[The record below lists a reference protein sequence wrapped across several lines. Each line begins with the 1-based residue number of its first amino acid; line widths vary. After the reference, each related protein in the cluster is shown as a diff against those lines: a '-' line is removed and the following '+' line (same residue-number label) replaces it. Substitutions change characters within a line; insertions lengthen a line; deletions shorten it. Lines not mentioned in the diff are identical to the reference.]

1 MGKLR
6 ISLFQQI
13 ASNFIHSEMMFPLTR
28 TAALFTISPA
38 HECASGRR
46 IRLRECQG
54 MKPTNCLSRRQFLA
68 AQLAGSVWLSSL
80 AGCVN
85 PLIRPQSP
93 DKPLVTD
100 DAESRVRMI
109 GDVSGPFGLNYAK
122 VEGPALIV
130 NLDNTGSDP
139 ATGPQREQ
147 LISDMQ
153 ARNVASPNQILASPQ
168 TAIVW
173 TRVFIP
179 PAAEPGD
186 PLDVEVRVTDGS
198 ETTDLSGGWMLE
210 VRLKEMQI
218 VGGGIH
224 SGHMLAKA
232 EGAVLVDPELSD
244 DADKSNRLRGLILS
258 GARVTKARSFGLVIK
273 TEEKSVYLSKQIGEM
288 LNRRFHTY
296 VHGTKRGVATPKDDS
311 YVDLILHPR
320 YKHNIPRY
328 IRVIRSVPLQES
340 ASGKLERLALLEN
353 QLNDPIS
360 ASNAAIKLEAIGKD
374 AIPILRKAIESK
386 DAEIRFYAAEA
397 LAYLDDSSA
406 AGPLGEA
413 ARDVPAFR
421 VFALTALS
429 TMDDIG
435 ASDEL
440 KALLDSPSAETRYGA
455 FRALWGMNSSDPL
468 ISGEFLKERVHLH
481 QIPSKAAPLVHVTRS
496 FRPEVVLFGEGHHLA
511 APATLEAGKHLLV
524 RVESESRVTISRF
537 VIGEPDKRVEITNN
551 LAEVIKSLVELG
563 AHYPDVVQ
571 CLHEANRNRVLS
583 ARLEVDKYPQ
593 IGRRYNR
600 ASGSDESADVSA
612 NNGDEQA
619 YEVGGALPNLFGRR
633 SGGAIIDSERDEKT
647 STTSE

>member
-1 MGKLR
+1 
-6 ISLFQQI
+6 
-13 ASNFIHSEMMFPLTR
+13 
-28 TAALFTISPA
+28 
-38 HECASGRR
+38 
-46 IRLRECQG
+46 
-54 MKPTNCLSRRQFLA
+54 MKPSANLTRRQFLA
-68 AQLAGSVWLSSL
+68 AQLAGGVWLSSL
-80 AGCVN
+80 AGCMN

-93 DKPLVTD
+93 DKATITEDVE
-100 DAESRVRMI
+100 ARVRLI

-122 VEGPALIV
+122 VEGPALVV

-139 ATGPQREQ
+139 PAGPQRDQ
-147 LISDMQ
+147 LIADMQ
-153 ARNVASPNQILASPQ
+153 ARNVANPNQILASPQ
-168 TAIVW
+168 TALVW
-173 TRVFIP
+173 TRAYIP

-186 PLDVEVRVTDGS
+186 PLDVEVRVPDGS

-210 VRLKEMQI
+210 VRLKEMGYDA
-218 VGGGIH
+218 GGGIH

-232 EGAVLVDPELSD
+232 EGAVLVDPELGNEED
-244 DADKSNRLRGLILS
+244 NSNKLRGLILS
-258 GARVTKARSFGLVIK
+258 GARVTKARTFGLVIK
-273 TEEKSVYLSKQIGEM
+273 NEEKSVYLSKQIGEM

-296 VHGTKRGVATPKDDS
+296 VHGTKRGVATPKNDA

-328 IRVIRSVPLQES
+328 IRVIRAVPLRET
-340 ASGKLERLALLEN
+340 ASEKLERLALLEN

-374 AIPILRKAIESK
+374 AIPILRKALAETK
-386 DAEIRFYAAEA
+386 DQEIRFYAAEA
-397 LAYLDDSSA
+397 LAYLDDYSNA

-429 TMDDIG
+429 TMDDIS

-455 FRALWGMNSSDPL
+455 FRALWGMNSSDPM
-468 ISGEFLKERVHLH
+468 ISGQFLKERVHLH
-481 QIPSKAAPLVHVTRS
+481 LIPSKAAPLVHVTRS
-496 FRPEVVLFGEGHHLA
+496 FRPEIVLFGDGHKLA

-524 RVESESRVTISRF
+524 RVESDSRVTISRF
-537 VIGEPDKRVEITNN
+537 VIGEPDKRVEVPNN
-551 LAEVIKSLVELG
+551 LAEVIRSLVDLG

-571 CLHEANRNRVLS
+571 CLHEANRTKVLS

-593 IGRRYNR
+593 VGRRYNR
-600 ASGSDESADVSA
+600 ASSSEEGAD
-612 NNGDEQA
+612 DRDDQA

-633 SGGAIIDSERDEKT
+633 SSGAIIDSDRDEKSQAKSEKAAT
-647 STTSE
+647 SP

>member
-1 MGKLR
+1 
-6 ISLFQQI
+6 
-13 ASNFIHSEMMFPLTR
+13 
-28 TAALFTISPA
+28 
-38 HECASGRR
+38 
-46 IRLRECQG
+46 
-54 MKPTNCLSRRQFLA
+54 MKPTANLTRRQFLA
-68 AQLAGSVWLSSL
+68 AQLAGSVWLASL
-80 AGCVN
+80 TGCMN
-85 PLIRPQSP
+85 QLIRPQSP
-93 DKPLVTD
+93 DKSIITD
-100 DAESRVRMI
+100 DVESKVKLI

-122 VEGPALIV
+122 VEAPALIV

-139 ATGPQREQ
+139 PAGPQRDQ
-147 LISDMQ
+147 LIADMQ
-153 ARNVASPNQILASPQ
+153 ARNVANPNQILSSPA
-168 TAIVW
+168 TSLVW
-173 TRVFIP
+173 TRAYIP

-186 PLDVEVRVTDGS
+186 PLDVEVRVPDGS

-210 VRLKEMQI
+210 VRLKEMGYDA
-218 VGGGIH
+218 GGGIH

-232 EGAVLVDPELSD
+232 EGAVLVDPELGAED
-244 DADKSNRLRGLILS
+244 DKSNKLRGLILS
-258 GARVTKARSFGLVIK
+258 GAKVTKARTFGLVIK
-273 TEEKSVYLSKQIGEM
+273 NEEKSVYLSKQIGEM

-296 VHGTKRGVATPKDDS
+296 VHGTKRGVATPKNDA

-328 IRVIRSVPLQES
+328 IRVIRAVPLRET
-340 ASGKLERLALLEN
+340 ASEKLERLALLEN

-374 AIPILRKAIESK
+374 ALPILRKALESK
-386 DAEIRFYAAEA
+386 DQEIKFYAAEA
-397 LAYLDDSSA
+397 LAYLDDYSNA

-413 ARDVPAFR
+413 AANVPAFR

-455 FRALWGMNSSDPL
+455 FRALWGMNSSDPM
-468 ISGEFLKERVHLH
+468 ISGQFLKERVHLH

-496 FRPEVVLFGEGHHLA
+496 FRPEVVLFGDGHKLA

-524 RVESESRVTISRF
+524 KVESESRVTISRF
-537 VIGEPDKRVEITNN
+537 VIGEPDKRVEVPNN
-551 LAEVIKSLVELG
+551 LAEVIRSLVDLG

-571 CLHEANRNRVLS
+571 CLHEANRTRVLS

-593 IGRRYNR
+593 VGRRYNR
-600 ASGSDESADVSA
+600 ASSSDDSADV
-612 NNGDEQA
+612 NDDQA

-633 SGGAIIDSERDEKT
+633 STGAIIDSERDEKPQGKAAT
-647 STTSE
+647 SA